1 MKGTHEG
8 NFALLERKD
17 GHQLAGADYSKS
29 VKSLAEA
36 IILQSMEDFWGNAY
50 KEESIEFFKG
60 EGFRV
65 CAEIAGMGHED
76 QSKVLEML
84 SLNGEQPFAY

>member
-1 MKGTHEG
+1 MMKGAYEG
-8 NFALLERKD
+8 DIALLEREF
-17 GHQLAGADYSKS
+17 HPAGATYKKS

-60 EGFRV
+60 EGFKV
-65 CAEIAGMGHED
+65 CAEIAGMGFDEQH
-76 QSKVLEML
+76 KVLEML
-84 SLNGEQPFAY
+84 SLSGEQAAY

>member
-1 MKGTHEG
+1 MKETYDG
-8 NFALLERKD
+8 NFALLERND
-17 GHQLAGADYSKS
+17 GHHRADYKKS

-50 KEESIEFFKG
+50 REESIEFFKG

-65 CAEIAGMGHED
+65 CAEIAGMGQDD

-84 SLNGEQPFAY
+84 SLGGEQPFAY

>member
-1 MKGTHEG
+1 MKGTYEG
-8 NFALLERKD
+8 SFALLERKD
-17 GHQLAGADYSKS
+17 GHQPAGADYKKS

-50 KEESIEFFKG
+50 REESIEFFKG

-65 CAEIAGMGHED
+65 CAEIAGMGNED
-76 QSKVLEML
+76 QTKVLEML
-84 SLNGEQPFAY
+84 SLNREQPFAY

>member
-1 MKGTHEG
+1 MKETYAG
-8 NFALLERKD
+8 NFALLERND
-17 GHQLAGADYSKS
+17 GHHRGTDYRKS